1 MTVKELKA
9 VLDLLNENTVIEL
22 FVESTCAGYCA
33 DAKEIVIGTDPSK
46 ICIYGEE

>member
-1 MTVKELKA
+1 MTVKELRE
-9 VLDLLNENTVIEL
+9 VLAKLDDNTIVEV

-33 DAKEIVIGTDPSK
+33 NAKEIVIGTDPGK